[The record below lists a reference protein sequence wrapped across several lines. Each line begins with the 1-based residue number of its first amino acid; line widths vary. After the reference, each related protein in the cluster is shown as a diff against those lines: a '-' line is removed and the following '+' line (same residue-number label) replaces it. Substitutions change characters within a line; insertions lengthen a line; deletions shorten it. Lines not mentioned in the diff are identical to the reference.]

1 MIRLGTLFSGIGAIE
16 QAFFK
21 LNIEHEIVFACDN
34 GEREL
39 DYSKEEIL
47 KKIENYSLEEKNQY
61 INDLYNS
68 LGKPNCMQETYMLNY
83 DLDENHFYQD
93 IRFLDGTSYKDKVDL
108 LVGGSP
114 CQSFSIIGK
123 RGGFNDTRGTL
134 FYEYARII
142 KESQPKAFIFENV
155 RGMLNHDGGRTWETV
170 LNTFKELNYK
180 IYIKSNPILNARD
193 YGIPQ
198 NRPRIFVIG
207 IRNDLNTS
215 SFEFPREIQLK
226 TSVKDYLE
234 EDVDSKYYLAQ
245 KGFEFVTN
253 PKYKNRAQI
262 NSKIMQCQKANQQF
276 NWNGEFVFQ
285 EFDEIKDR
293 EDILQRAYVSDYN
306 GVKGVCRKLT
316 PKECVRLMGF
326 SDSFKFPEAMNDK
339 DKYRQAGNSIVVNI
353 FEMLIPKLIETGVFE
368 EKAKL
373 LEYITPKLKLATL
386 FSGIGA
392 IEQALIRNN
401 TPHEI
406 VFACDNGDVEIE
418 FNHEEEFKKIK
429 SMKSKLEKKKYVDD
443 LYASKSKKKN
453 YVKQSYLANYGDNIS
468 EDDFHLDIN
477 LLDGTDYRDKVD
489 LLVGGSPCQSFST
502 VGFKGGLEDA
512 RGTLF
517 YEYARIVQEVN
528 PKAFIYE
535 NVRGLTTHD
544 KGKTWKIIKSIFESL
559 NYKITEPQILN
570 AADYGIPQNRR
581 RVFVV
586 GIRNDVIP
594 QKGFEYPLPMELK
607 YSMKDFLE
615 SNCEFG
621 NFRYDD
627 NGSINLIKSEFN
639 SDRIDDKYVLSD
651 LVRKYVLTPGT
662 KTFKTSIKYDLDIAR
677 TVLSTM
683 GNRHRAGVD
692 NYMTDKCDKTKEND
706 VSKLRMLTE
715 REALRLMGFSD
726 DFKIVVSRAQMY
738 KQAGNSIVVDV
749 MLAVVRQLIET
760 GIFDSNVI
768 SEFVIDNN
776 SFVFSNQIKLEFEE
790 ECI

>member
-1 MIRLGTLFSGIGAIE
+1 MIRLATLFSGIGAIE
-16 QAFFK
+16 QAFLK
-21 LNIEHEIVFACDN
+21 QNIDHKIVFACDN

-47 KKIENYSLEEKNQY
+47 EKLDSMSLEEKNEY
-61 INDLYNS
+61 INNLYNS
-68 LGKPNCMQETYMLNY
+68 LKKPNCMYQTYKENY
-83 DLDENHFYQD
+83 IIDDKDFYQD
-93 IRFLDGTSYKDKVDL
+93 IRFLDGTVYNGQVDL

-142 KESQPKAFIFENV
+142 KETQPKAFIFENV
-155 RGMLNHDGGRTWETV
+155 RGMINHDKGKTWETV
-170 LNTFKELNYK
+170 QNTFKELNYK
-180 IYIKSNPILNARD
+180 IYIKSNPILNAKD

-198 NRPRIFVIG
+198 NRPRLFVIG

-215 SFEFPREIQLK
+215 HFVFPKEIEL
-226 TSVKDYLE
+226 TTTVKDYLDKE
-234 EDVDSKYYLAQ
+234 VDSKYYLGQ

-262 NSKIMQCQKANQQF
+262 NSNIMQCQKANQQF
-276 NWNGEFVFQ
+276 NWNGEFVF
-285 EFDEIKDR
+285 EPYESIKDR
-293 EDILQRAYVSDYN
+293 QDVLEKAYVSTYQ
-306 GVKGVCRKLT
+306 GIKGVCRKLT
-316 PKECVRLMGF
+316 PMECVKLMGF
-326 SDSFKFPEAMNDK
+326 SDKFKFPSDMNDK

-353 FEMLIPKLIETGVFE
+353 FEKILPNLMATGVFE
-368 EKAKL
+368 EQATVID
-373 LEYITPKLKLATL
+373 YIKPKLRLATL

-392 IEQALIRNN
+392 IEQALIRNK
-401 TPHEI
+401 TAHEI

-418 FNHEEEFKKIK
+418 YNHVEEFKKIQQ
-429 SMKSKLEKKKYVDD
+429 MESKLEKKKYVDD
-443 LYASKSKKKN
+443 LYASKSKKHN
-453 YVKQSYLANYGDNIS
+453 YVKQSYLANYGNNIL

-517 YEYARIVQEVN
+517 YEYARIIKEVN
-528 PKAFIYE
+528 PKVFIYE

-544 KGKTWKIIKSIFESL
+544 KGNTWNIIKGIFKSL
-559 NYKITEPQILN
+559 NYTITEPQILN
-570 AADYGIPQNRR
+570 AVDYGIPQNRR

-586 GIRNDVIP
+586 GIRNDIKIDK
-594 QKGFEYPLPMELK
+594 QFEYPKPVDLK
-607 YSMKDFLE
+607 FSMKQFLE
-615 SNCEFG
+615 SRCEFG
-621 NFRYDD
+621 NFKYDS
-627 NGSINLIKSEFN
+627 NGEINVIESEFD
-639 SDRIDDKYVLSD
+639 SSRVDDKYVLSD

-662 KTFKTSIKYDLDIAR
+662 KTFRTSTKYDLDVAR
-677 TVLSTM
+677 TILSTM

-692 NYMTDKCDKTKEND
+692 NYMTDKGGED
-706 VSKLRMLTE
+706 KLRMLTE
-715 REALRLMGFSD
+715 REALRLMGYSD

-749 MLAVVRQLIET
+749 MLAVVREIFKT
-760 GIFDSNVI
+760 G
-768 SEFVIDNN
+768 
-776 SFVFSNQIKLEFEE
+776 VFND
-790 ECI
+790 C

>member
-1 MIRLGTLFSGIGAIE
+1 MIRLATLFSGIGAIE
-16 QAFFK
+16 QAFLK
-21 LNIEHEIVFACDN
+21 QNIEHKIVFACDN

-39 DYSKEEIL
+39 NYSKEEIL
-47 KKIENYSLEEKNQY
+47 EKIDSMSLEEKNEY
-61 INDLYNS
+61 INNLYNS
-68 LGKPNCMQETYMLNY
+68 LKKPNCMYQTYKENY
-83 DLDENHFYQD
+83 IINDEDFYQD
-93 IRFLDGTSYKDKVDL
+93 IRFLDGTVYNGQVDL

-142 KESQPKAFIFENV
+142 KETQPKVFIFENV
-155 RGMLNHDGGRTWETV
+155 RGMLNHDKGKTWETV
-170 LNTFKELNYK
+170 QNTFKELNYK
-180 IYIKSNPILNARD
+180 IYIKSNPILNAKD

-198 NRPRIFVIG
+198 NRPRLFVIG

-215 SFEFPREIQLK
+215 NFVFPNEMEL
-226 TSVKDYLE
+226 TTTVKDYLDKE
-234 EDVDSKYYLAQ
+234 VDSKYYLGQ

-262 NSKIMQCQKANQQF
+262 NSNIMQCQKANQQF
-276 NWNGEFVFQ
+276 NWNGEFVF
-285 EFDEIKDR
+285 EPYESIKDR
-293 EDILQRAYVSDYN
+293 QDVLEKAYVSTYQ
-306 GVKGVCRKLT
+306 GIKGVCRKLT
-316 PKECVRLMGF
+316 PIECVKLMGF
-326 SDSFKFPEAMNDK
+326 SDKFKFPDKMNDK

-353 FEMLIPKLIETGVFE
+353 FEKILPNLMATGVFE
-368 EKAKL
+368 EQATVID
-373 LEYITPKLKLATL
+373 YIKPKLRLATL

-392 IEQALIRNN
+392 IEQALIRNK
-401 TPHEI
+401 TAHEI

-418 FNHEEEFKKIK
+418 YNHEEEFKKIQQ
-429 SMKSKLEKKKYVDD
+429 MESKLEKKKYVDD
-443 LYASKSKKKN
+443 LYASKSKKQN
-453 YVKQSYLANYGDNIS
+453 YVKQSYLANYGNNIL

-517 YEYARIVQEVN
+517 YEYARIIKEVN
-528 PKAFIYE
+528 PKVFIYE

-544 KGKTWKIIKSIFESL
+544 KGNTWNIIKGIFKSL
-559 NYKITEPQILN
+559 NYRITKPQILN

-581 RVFVV
+581 RVFVI
-586 GIRNDVIP
+586 GIRNDIEIN
-594 QKGFEYPLPMELK
+594 KEFEYPIPIELK
-607 YSMKDFLE
+607 YSMKQFLE
-615 SNCEFG
+615 SRCEFG
-621 NFRYDD
+621 NYKYDE
-627 NGSINLIKSEFN
+627 NGNISIVESEFDP
-639 SDRIDDKYVLSD
+639 SRVDDKYVLSD

-662 KTFKTSIKYDLDIAR
+662 KSFKTSIKYDLDIAR

-692 NYMTDKCDKTKEND
+692 NYMTDKGGED
-706 VSKLRMLTE
+706 KLRMLTE
-715 REALRLMGFSD
+715 REALRLMGYSD

-749 MLAVVRQLIET
+749 MLAVVREIIKTGVFESHFVENINVENIISNIET
-760 GIFDSNVI
+760 SNLLNLEE
-768 SEFVIDNN
+768 EFV
-776 SFVFSNQIKLEFEE
+776 
-790 ECI
+790 